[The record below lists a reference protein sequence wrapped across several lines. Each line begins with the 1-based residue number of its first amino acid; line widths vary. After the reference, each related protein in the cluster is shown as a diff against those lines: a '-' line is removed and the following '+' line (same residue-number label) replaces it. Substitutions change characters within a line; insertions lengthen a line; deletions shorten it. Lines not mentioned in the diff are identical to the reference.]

1 MKIAILGAGGMRL
14 PLLYAALIDRAQSL
28 GLDVLALMDIDGDRL
43 ALMLAVARAQGGAE
57 PALLRVLPTVDLDQA
72 LEGAAFVVTTF
83 RVGDMPGRVADER
96 IPLAHGL
103 LGQETTGAGGFA
115 MAMRT
120 IPVLRQVIER
130 MRRLCPEAWLVNF
143 ANPSGLLAEAARAA
157 GWERSVG
164 ICDAPSTMKRLAAH
178 LLDVQASEVYLDY
191 FGLNHLGWVRRV
203 LHRGEN
209 YLPTFLSMIRAAGG
223 FPGLPFEPDLLSS
236 LGMIPNEYLV
246 YYYYAHRTL
255 EEQRASPQTRGEL
268 LLELNAGLLGDLARL
283 HASGETAGMVDRYQA
298 YVARRSE
305 TYVRRTEGP
314 EGQTFLRT
322 GMDSGD
328 GGGYAD
334 VALDLI
340 EALQGRSPRV
350 MVLNVPNRGAVQG
363 MAPDDVVEIPVLVTA
378 NALHPMAV
386 GEIPGHALG
395 LMQQVKAYERL
406 TIEAAV
412 EGSMG
417 KALLALTL
425 HPLVADA
432 GKARLVLDDFRR
444 EHAATFPRL
453 Q

>member
-14 PLLYAALIDRAQSL
+14 PLLYAALIDRADAL
-28 GLDVLALMDIDGDRL
+28 GLDALALMDIDADRL
-43 ALMLAVARAQGGAE
+43 ALMLAVARAQGGTA
-57 PALLRVLPTVDLDQA
+57 PPKLRVLPTVDLDQA
-72 LEGAAFVVTTF
+72 LDGATFVVTTF

-130 MRRLCPEAWLVNF
+130 MRRLCPDAWLVNF

-164 ICDAPSTMKRLAAH
+164 ICDAPSTMQRLAAH

-223 FPGLPFEPDLLSS
+223 FPGLPFEPDLLST

-255 EEQRASPQTRGEL
+255 EEQRGSPQTRGEF

-283 HASGETAGMVDRYQA
+283 HAAGETAGMVDRYQA
-298 YVARRSE
+298 YLARRSE
-305 TYVRRTEGP
+305 TYGRRAEGS
-314 EGQTFLRT
+314 EGQTFLLT

-340 EALQGRSPRV
+340 EALQGRSQQV
-350 MVLNVPNRGAVQG
+350 MILNVPNQGAVQG
-363 MAPDDVVEIPVLVTA
+363 MSADDVVEIPVLVTA
-378 NALHPMAV
+378 NALHPLAV
-386 GEIPGHALG
+386 GEIPSHALG
-395 LMQQVKAYERL
+395 LMQRVKAYERL

-417 KALLALTL
+417 KALQALTL

>member
-14 PLLYAALIDRAQSL
+14 PLLYAALIDRADAL
-28 GLDVLALMDIDGDRL
+28 GLDALALMDIDADRL
-43 ALMLAVARAQGGAE
+43 ALMLAVARAQGGAA
-57 PALLRVLPTVDLDQA
+57 PASLQVMTTVDLDQA
-72 LEGAAFVVTTF
+72 LDGATFVITTF
-83 RVGDMPGRVADER
+83 RVGDMQGRVADER

-157 GWERSVG
+157 GWARSVG
-164 ICDAPSTMKRLAAH
+164 ICDAPSTMQRLAAH
-178 LLDVQASEVYLDY
+178 LLDVPDSEVYLDY

-223 FPGLPFEPDLLSS
+223 FPGLPFEPDLLTA
-236 LGMIPNEYLV
+236 LGMIPNEYLA
-246 YYYYAHRTL
+246 YYYYAHQTL
-255 EEQRASPQTRGEL
+255 EEQRASLQTRGEFL
-268 LLELNAGLLGDLARL
+268 FELNSGLLGDLARL
-283 HASGETAGMVDRYQA
+283 HAAGNSAGMLDRYHA
-298 YVARRSE
+298 YLAQRSE
-305 TYVRRTEGP
+305 SYVRSTDAAGGRASLP
-314 EGQTFLRT
+314 A
-322 GMDSGD
+322 GMNPAE

-340 EALQGRSPRV
+340 ASLLGRSLRV
-350 MVLNVPNRGAVQG
+350 MVLNVPNRGAIQG
-363 MAPDDVVEIPVLVTA
+363 MAPDEVVEIPVLVTA

-417 KALLALTL
+417 KALQALTL
-425 HPLVADA
+425 HPLIADA
-432 GKARLVLDDFRR
+432 GKARLVLDDFCRV
-444 EHAATFPRL
+444 HAAAFPRL